1 MKQTR
6 KKHSA
11 AFKAKV
17 ALAAMRGDRTVADLA
32 GEFGVHPNQIYN
44 WKKQLLDRAASVFE
58 AGASAEATINDAQ
71 VDLLYR
77 QIGQLKVENDLYEG
91 PGVKRDTAPLCAA
104 ITATQRADQSP
115 IANHLEP
122 VRSTICMSGVDRLR
136 AAVRLAH
143 QLISGSSMAACH
155 NPACTAQTIEETGSH
170 FLSARET
177 PIVSSSYPSPPLPN
191 YWPGSSDN
199 SPGNYVAAPWC
210 SAVLAMTAPS
220 GTKPVST

>member
-1 MKQTR
+1 MAREQDMKQTR

-17 ALAAMRGDRTVADLA
+17 ALAAMRGDRTIADLV

-58 AGASAEATINDAQ
+58 AGASAEATINEAQ

-104 ITATQRADQSP
+104 IRATQRKLINRQSP
-115 IANHLEP
+115 ITLSRY
-122 VRSTICMSGVDRLR
+122 VRQN
-136 AAVRLAH
+136 A
-143 QLISGSSMAACH
+143 
-155 NPACTAQTIEETGSH
+155 
-170 FLSARET
+170 
-177 PIVSSSYPSPPLPN
+177 
-191 YWPGSSDN
+191 
-199 SPGNYVAAPWC
+199 
-210 SAVLAMTAPS
+210 
-220 GTKPVST
+220 